1 MILSAWLESGI
12 PIKKGRKKRMKNR
25 LWKMMMVSGLLV
37 SAMAV
42 SGVGPASVLAAEET
56 EASDESGDDLQI
68 LFDEAVKDAMIID
81 KDEILPV
88 VSLDEGEPYA
98 VYDDEGRILLYTFHK
113 YPDSY
118 PDGADVKLEW
128 GNVWTFTGGEL
139 EEKYQENK
147 DSVTDWQTRLKELIG
162 LRPDNESNYFTAMWV
177 KPEDVFR
184 PAYVSDIGTVEMTD
198 SFSEDVNEEYKAWF
212 DDNIISSYFDGAYP
226 WTRLGYTYDWA
237 DNGQEYGLSEFIVKK
252 DSNIKVAYTVELDQ
266 MLKKLEN
273 DSWNPQAE
281 NSKNS

>member
-184 PAYVSDIGTVEMTD
+184 PAYVSDIGTVEITD

-252 DSNIKVAYTVELDQ
+252 DSNIKVAYTVELDE

>member
-1 MILSAWLESGI
+1 
-12 PIKKGRKKRMKNR
+12 MKNR

-98 VYDDEGRILLYTFHK
+98 
-113 YPDSY
+113 
-118 PDGADVKLEW
+118 VKLEW

-252 DSNIKVAYTVELDQ
+252 DSNIKVAYTVELDE

>member
-1 MILSAWLESGI
+1 MILSAWLETGI

>member
-1 MILSAWLESGI
+1 
-12 PIKKGRKKRMKNR
+12 MKNR

-56 EASDESGDDLQI
+56 EASDESGNDLQI

-139 EEKYQENK
+139 EDWYQENK
-147 DSVTDWQTRLKELIG
+147 EGELICKRENG
-162 LRPDNESNYFTAMWV
+162 AMVYCCYW
-177 KPEDVFR
+177 
-184 PAYVSDIGTVEMTD
+184 
-198 SFSEDVNEEYKAWF
+198 SFF
-212 DDNIISSYFDGAYP
+212 C
-226 WTRLGYTYDWA
+226 
-237 DNGQEYGLSEFIVKK
+237 
-252 DSNIKVAYTVELDQ
+252 
-266 MLKKLEN
+266 
-273 DSWNPQAE
+273 
-281 NSKNS
+281 

>member
-1 MILSAWLESGI
+1 
-12 PIKKGRKKRMKNR
+12 MKNR

-237 DNGQEYGLSEFIVKK
+237 DHGQEYGLSEFIVKK
-252 DSNIKVAYTVELDQ
+252 DSNIKVAYTVELDE

>member
-252 DSNIKVAYTVELDQ
+252 DSNIKVAYTVELDE

>member
-252 DSNIKVAYTVELDQ
+252 DSNIKVAYTVELDE

-281 NSKNS
+281 TSKNS

>member
-1 MILSAWLESGI
+1 MILSAGLESGI

-42 SGVGPASVLAAEET
+42 SGAAPASVLAAEET
-56 EASDESGDDLQI
+56 EASDESGDDLQV

-252 DSNIKVAYTVELDQ
+252 DSDVKVAYTVELDE

-273 DSWNPQAE
+273 DSWNPQTG

>member
-252 DSNIKVAYTVELDQ
+252 DSNIKVAYTVELEE

>member
-1 MILSAWLESGI
+1 
-12 PIKKGRKKRMKNR
+12 MKNR

-56 EASDESGDDLQI
+56 EASDERGDDLQI
-68 LFDEAVKDAMIID
+68 LFDEAVRDAMIID

-162 LRPDNESNYFTAMWV
+162 LRPDNESNYFTAMWA

-198 SFSEDVNEEYKAWF
+198 SFSENVNEDYKAWF

-252 DSNIKVAYTVELDQ
+252 DSNIKVAYTVELDE

>member
-1 MILSAWLESGI
+1 
-12 PIKKGRKKRMKNR
+12 MKNR

-42 SGVGPASVLAAEET
+42 SGVGQASVLAAEET

-252 DSNIKVAYTVELDQ
+252 DSNIKVAYTVELDE

-281 NSKNS
+281 TSKNS

>member
-1 MILSAWLESGI
+1 
-12 PIKKGRKKRMKNR
+12 MKNR

-88 VSLDEGEPYA
+88 VSLDEGDPMLFMMMR
-98 VYDDEGRILLYTFHK
+98 GRILLDTFHE

-118 PDGADVKLEW
+118 PDGADRKT
-128 GNVWTFTGGEL
+128 GNGEMYGHL
-139 EEKYQENK
+139 QAVSWRQTYQENK

-162 LRPDNESNYFTAMWV
+162 LRPDNESNYFTAMWA

-226 WTRLGYTYDWA
+226 STRLAYTYDW
-237 DNGQEYGLSEFIVKK
+237 GR
-252 DSNIKVAYTVELDQ
+252 
-266 MLKKLEN
+266 
-273 DSWNPQAE
+273 
-281 NSKNS
+281 

>member
-1 MILSAWLESGI
+1 
-12 PIKKGRKKRMKNR
+12 MKNR

-68 LFDEAVKDAMIID
+68 LFGEAVKDAMIID

-252 DSNIKVAYTVELDQ
+252 DSNIKVAYTVELDE